1 MIDRPTVKKVLV
13 TGGSGFIGRELVKEL
28 LARGDQVTV
37 LSRDAARTQRGLPG
51 VRSVAWV
58 PEEEG
63 PWLGEVDGADVV
75 IHLAGEPIAKRW
87 TDAAKR
93 DIVTSRVETTRL
105 LGEAIGRAKQKPAA
119 FLCASAVGWYGAQ
132 PPEKLLDEDAPAG
145 EGFLADV
152 VVKWEAAAREVE
164 EKHGVRSV
172 QLRIGIV
179 IGEGG
184 GALEKMITP
193 FRLYAGGPIGD
204 GRQVISWIHVE
215 DVVGITLLCMD
226 NDAVRG
232 PINVVAPN
240 PVNGEEMAKAIGQVL
255 SRPSWLRVP
264 QAMVRLGLGD
274 AAEIITTGQRIR
286 PKRALELGYRFRYD
300 DVIAALEST
309 LR

>member
-1 MIDRPTVKKVLV
+1 MIDRPTVKKVLL

-51 VRSVAWV
+51 VRAVGWV

-63 PWLGEVDGADVV
+63 PWYSEVDGADVV

-93 DIVTSRVETTRL
+93 DIVSSRVDTTRRI
-105 LGEAIGRAKQKPAA
+105 GEAIGRAKQKPSA
-119 FLCASAVGWYGAQ
+119 FLCASAVGWYGPQ

-152 VVKWEAAAREVE
+152 VVKWEAAARDVE

-232 PINVVAPN
+232 PINVTAPN

-274 AAEIITTGQRIR
+274 AAEIITTGQRIHPR
-286 PKRALELGYRFRYD
+286 RALELGYRFRYD